1 MTILAERP
9 AVALVP
15 KRGEIRIRTIPAR
28 RILKID
34 GEGRPDGPAFRAA
47 VEALYPVAYGVHFAL
62 GRRGIDAPV
71 GTLEGLWSFDPTAA
85 PPAPTEPFIP
95 PDADT
100 WRWTLFLELPETATD
115 AEVLA
120 AVEGAQR
127 RRPAP
132 ELAELRDVWFEEG
145 LVVEALHVGPY
156 ATEPETI
163 ARMATA
169 AAEAGLERCGPHH
182 EIYLG
187 DPRRSAPERLR
198 TLLREPVAPRREA

>member
-1 MTILAERP
+1 MTVATRRPETER
-9 AVALVP
+9 VP
-15 KRGEIRIRTIPAR
+15 KRGEIRIREIPPR

-34 GEGRPDGPAFRAA
+34 GQGRPDSPAFRAA

-62 GRRGIDAPV
+62 GRRGVDAPI
-71 GTLEGLWSFDPTAA
+71 GTLEGLWSFDPFVTPPDAA
-85 PPAPTEPFIP
+85 EPFIP
-95 PDADT
+95 RDADT
-100 WRWTLFLELPETATD
+100 WQWTLFLELPESATD

-120 AVEGAQR
+120 AVEDAER
-127 RRPAP
+127 RRPSP
-132 ELAELRDVWFEEG
+132 QLEELRDVWFEEG

-169 AAEAGLERCGPHH
+169 ADEAGLERCGPHH

-187 DPRRSAPERLR
+187 DPRRAAPERLR
-198 TLLREPVAPRREA
+198 TILRQPVTPRR